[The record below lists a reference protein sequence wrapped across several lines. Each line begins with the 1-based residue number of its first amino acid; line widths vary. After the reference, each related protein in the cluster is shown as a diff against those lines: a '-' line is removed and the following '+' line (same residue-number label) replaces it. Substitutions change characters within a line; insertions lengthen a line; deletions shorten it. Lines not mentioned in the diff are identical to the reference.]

1 MIEEENAYPALRE
14 GVCFFHCKHNFKL
27 LRCIFFFVNELV
39 MSEITLS
46 YPVLFSVV
54 SVFMVVF
61 LCIVRRYGV

>member
-14 GVCFFHCKHNFKL
+14 GVYCFHCKHKFKL

>member
-1 MIEEENAYPALRE
+1 
-14 GVCFFHCKHNFKL
+14 
-27 LRCIFFFVNELV
+27 

-54 SVFMVVF
+54 SVFMVIF

>member
-1 MIEEENAYPALRE
+1 
-14 GVCFFHCKHNFKL
+14 
-27 LRCIFFFVNELV
+27 

-61 LCIVRRYGV
+61 FAFRRSGVLLVGFLVSNCNIIRFIIAFTGYVSDMKKRVKSTYLC